1 MRKLE
6 NSTVSDEAWKKFN
19 ELADN
24 EGLETHID
32 DWWLFFLFFEK
43 GYLVGMAEGDKKTL
57 RAGNNIKVYE
67 EPSQSND
74 VIDKYTIIIGEE
86 VFTMSGNLNSPQG
99 FDQYWGNI
107 KEFSEEYFESKK
119 ELSKI
124 PIEIVKAI
132 INRII

>member
-24 EGLETHID
+24 EGIGNHID

-43 GYLVGMAEGDKKTL
+43 GYLARMTKGNREILKI
-57 RAGNNIKVYE
+57 GNNIKVYE
-67 EPSQSND
+67 EPPQLNN
-74 VIDKYTIIIGEE
+74 IFDKYTIIIGEE
-86 VFTMSGNLNSPQG
+86 VFTMSENPNSPQG
-99 FDQYWGNI
+99 FNQYWGNI
-107 KEFSEEYFESKK
+107 KEFSKEHFKNKK